1 LKEEP
6 LLRSMTGYGGS
17 ERADGSRSVR
27 VEVRS
32 VNQRFLD
39 VQVKSPRQLLPIED
53 RIRKATEARLSRGKV
68 SVYIDWRE
76 SGESSVALNAGSARA
91 LVENLRELGRELAI
105 EGDVDMA
112 TLASFPQI
120 LEPQNGGRDADE
132 LWSFVEPA
140 LAEALDG
147 LVTMREAEG
156 AELESELRKRLDAIA
171 RIVESIEREA
181 DGVVVA
187 LKERVETK
195 MRELLEN
202 VATIDESRIAQ
213 EAASA
218 AERADFTEEMVR
230 LRAHEAQAREALERT
245 EPTGKRL
252 NFLVQEMHREANT
265 MGSKTTDTEIS
276 VAVVELKEEIEK
288 FREQVQNVE

>member
-17 ERADGSRSVR
+17 ERADGNRSVR

-39 VQVKSPRQLLPIED
+39 VQVKAPRQLLAVED
-53 RIRKATEARLSRGKV
+53 RIRKAVESCISCGKV
-68 SVYIDWRE
+68 TVFIDWRE
-76 SGESSVALNAGSARA
+76 SGESAVTLNASAARA
-91 LVENLRELGRELAI
+91 LVENLRRLKQELSI
-105 EGDVDMA
+105 EGDVTMS
-112 TLASFPQI
+112 TLAAFPQI
-120 LEPQNGGRDADE
+120 IEAQNDAADADE
-132 LWSFVEPA
+132 LWGFLSPA
-140 LAEALDG
+140 VDGALDG
-147 LVTMREAEG
+147 LVSMREAEG
-156 AELESELRKRLDAIA
+156 AELEAELRKRLDSIA
-171 RIVESIEREA
+171 GIVSSIEGRSG
-181 DGVVVA
+181 DVVLI

-195 MRELLEN
+195 MRELLQGVAN
-202 VATIDESRIAQ
+202 VDESRIAQ

-230 LRAHEAQAREALERT
+230 LRAHEAQAREALDRD

-265 MGSKTTDTEIS
+265 MGSKTTDTDVSID
-276 VAVVELKEEIEK
+276 VVELKEEIEK
-288 FREQVQNVE
+288 FREQIQNIE

>member
-1 LKEEP
+1 MKEES

-39 VQVKSPRQLLPIED
+39 VQVKFPRQLLPVED

-76 SGESSVALNAGSARA
+76 SGESSVALNAGAARA

-105 EGDVDMA
+105 EGDVDLA

-132 LWSFVEPA
+132 LWSLVEPA

-171 RIVESIEREA
+171 RIVESIEGKA
-181 DGVVVA
+181 AGVVVA

-195 MRELLEN
+195 MRELLEG

-245 EPTGKRL
+245 EATGKRL

>member
-1 LKEEP
+1 M
-6 LLRSMTGYGGS
+6 LRSMTGYGGS

-76 SGESSVALNAGSARA
+76 SGESSVALNAGAARA
-91 LVENLRELGRELAI
+91 LVANLRELGRELGI

-140 LAEALDG
+140 LADALDG
-147 LVTMREAEG
+147 LVAMREAEG
-156 AELESELRKRLDAIA
+156 AELETELKKRLDAIA
-171 RIVESIEREA
+171 RIVGSIEGKA

-230 LRAHEAQAREALERT
+230 LRAHESQAREALERT
-245 EPTGKRL
+245 EATGKRL

-265 MGSKTTDTEIS
+265 MGSKTTDTDIS

-288 FREQVQNVE
+288 LREQVQNVE

>member
-1 LKEEP
+1 LKEES

-39 VQVKSPRQLLPIED
+39 VQVKFPRQLLPVED

-76 SGESSVALNAGSARA
+76 SGESSVALNAGAARA

-105 EGDVDMA
+105 EGDVDLA

-132 LWSFVEPA
+132 LWSLVEPA

-171 RIVESIEREA
+171 RIVESIEGKA
-181 DGVVVA
+181 AGVVVA

-195 MRELLEN
+195 MRELLEG

-245 EPTGKRL
+245 EATGKRL

>member
-76 SGESSVALNAGSARA
+76 SGESSVALNAGAARA
-91 LVENLRELGRELAI
+91 LVANLRELGRELGI

-140 LAEALDG
+140 LADALDG
-147 LVTMREAEG
+147 LVAMREAEG
-156 AELESELRKRLDAIA
+156 AELETELKKRLDAIG
-171 RIVESIEREA
+171 RIVESIEGKS

-230 LRAHEAQAREALERT
+230 LRAHESQAREALERT
-245 EPTGKRL
+245 EATGKRL

-265 MGSKTTDTEIS
+265 MGSKTTDTDIS

-288 FREQVQNVE
+288 LREQVQNVE